1 MDPEKFL
8 EGKGWKHS
16 LRDLLQWE
24 HLVKDVTAAIA
35 QDREEREVVAYYCP
49 KCTERIEI
57 AQDRE
62 EREKEPMFKD
72 CGFDNHDNDSGIEI
86 EFTPIPPDPLA
97 AKLERL
103 AEGAD
108 DNGCYVVMRMYR
120 KKSTV
125 NIHGKGPLSE
135 LMTGHGPDYHWAA
148 VDAALEEVEGKEAT
162 E

>member
-1 MDPEKFL
+1 MDVPGFV
-8 EGKGWKHS
+8 GTWK
-16 LRDLLQWE
+16 DE
-24 HLVKDVTAAIA
+24 HDIGDEWAMMDVARCVQAAIA
-35 QDREEREVVAYYCP
+35 QDREERGAPKNRIPIDAVHCEECGCDIEV
-49 KCTERIEI
+49 
-57 AQDRE
+57 
-62 EREKEPMFKD
+62 
-72 CGFDNHDNDSGIEI
+72 N
-86 EFTPIPPDPLA
+86 PPYEWEDWVKKHTTDPLA

-148 VDAALEEVEGKEAT
+148 VDAALEEVEGE
-162 E
+162 